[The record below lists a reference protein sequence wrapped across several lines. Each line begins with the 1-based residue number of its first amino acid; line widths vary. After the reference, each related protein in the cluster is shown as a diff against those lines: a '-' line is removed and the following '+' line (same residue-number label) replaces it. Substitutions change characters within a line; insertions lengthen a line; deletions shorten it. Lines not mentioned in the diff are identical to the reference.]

1 MYMYVYVCICMYM
14 YVYVCLY
21 VCIYIYTSYDM
32 LIVWHLGALWIFWFY
47 SPAFQF
53 LDDDIHLANWQNNM
67 PDISI

>member
-14 YVYVCLY
+14 YVYMY
-21 VCIYIYTSYDM
+21 VYIYTSYDM

-53 LDDDIHLANWQNNM
+53 LDDDIHLENWQNNM